1 MKYSLTALSMAALAV
16 AKPAFLN
23 TGFDFKEGE
32 PFTLE
37 FSGCEGGC
45 TISLQH
51 GPEDN
56 LLDFEALTTDATGGS
71 FTFTPENIPSDTYA
85 FKIVENDSGE
95 DNWSKQFEYE
105 GEGDPIPTVTVT
117 MTAEPTSTTTSTTTS
132 APETTETTTTEETT
146 TEEETS
152 TVTTPSSSSTQRPSN
167 TRSSGPSP
175 TDDDDEP
182 AQTSDIPDPDG
193 DDDDDAAGSLG
204 APITLVLA
212 AVAGLL
218 VLH

>member
-23 TGFDFKEGE
+23 TGFDVQEGE

-51 GPEDN
+51 GPDDN
-56 LLDFEALTTDATGGS
+56 LLDFKPLTSDATGGS
-71 FTFTPENIPSDTYA
+71 FTFTLDNIPSDTYA
-85 FKIVENDSGE
+85 FKIENNETGE
-95 DNWSKQFEYE
+95 DNWSRQFEYE
-105 GEGDPIPTVTVT
+105 GEGEPIPTVTVT
-117 MTAEPTSTTTSTTTS
+117 MTTEPESTTSTTSTTTS
-132 APETTETTTTEETT
+132 SAPTTTTAEETT

-152 TVTTPSSSSTQRPSN
+152 TVTTPSSSSERPSN
-167 TRSSGPSP
+167 TRTSDPSP

-193 DDDDDAAGSLG
+193 DDDAAGSLG

-212 AVAGLL
+212 AVVGLL